1 MYINV
6 ITVDHY
12 YMTAKSARENIL
24 IYVSVSPQNKHENNV
39 ILKIFEKVLFFMLAE
54 YVINLIYLY
63 YLHFLS
69 NMSNCLLGFFPFD
82 TLYPILKI
90 VDAEFNRISYKTC
103 SCCILTFEK
112 KKYMFCEIFHIYS

>member
-1 MYINV
+1 
-6 ITVDHY
+6 
-12 YMTAKSARENIL
+12 MTAKSARENIL
-24 IYVSVSPQNKHENNV
+24 IYVFVSPHNKHENNV

-54 YVINLIYLY
+54 YEINLIYLY

-82 TLYPILKI
+82 TLYPILKML
-90 VDAEFNRISYKTC
+90 DAEFNRIPYKTC

-112 KKYMFCEIFHIYS
+112 KEIYVL